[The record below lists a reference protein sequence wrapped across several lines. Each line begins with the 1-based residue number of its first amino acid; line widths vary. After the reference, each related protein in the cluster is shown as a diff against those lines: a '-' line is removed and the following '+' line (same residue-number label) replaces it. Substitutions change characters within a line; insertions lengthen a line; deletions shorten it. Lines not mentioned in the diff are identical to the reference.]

1 MNRVRVAGHRALA
14 WRGATEGAV
23 AAVLVLHGGQI
34 ASERRPGPVNLPGLR
49 MQGFARA
56 VARET
61 AGTRVAVGS
70 VRYRYRGWN
79 GEQADAA
86 RDATAALCDLAEEL
100 GPVPTVLVGHS
111 MGGRAALRAAGH
123 PCVTG
128 VIALAPWCPPE
139 DPVAQLRDRTVLTL
153 HGDRDRVTEPEATR
167 DLAARA
173 REAGARVAGY
183 TVHGSGHALL
193 RRSADWHRAAADLTA
208 GLLGLRPLPAEVAE
222 ALALGTADAG
232 GLGLTLPL

>member
-1 MNRVRVAGHRALA
+1 MNRVRVAGHQALA
-14 WRGATEGAV
+14 WRGATEGAE
-23 AAVLVLHGGQI
+23 AAVLVLHGGQV

-49 MQGFARA
+49 MQGFAHA

-61 AGTRVAVGS
+61 AGTGIAVGS

-79 GEQADAA
+79 GDRADAA

-128 VIALAPWCPPE
+128 VIALAPWCPAD
-139 DPVAQLRDRTVLTL
+139 DPVHQLKGRTVLTL
-153 HGDRDRVTEPEATR
+153 HGDRDRITEPEATR
-167 DLAARA
+167 VLAARA

-193 RRSADWHRAAADLTA
+193 RRSADWHRAAAELTA
-208 GLLGLRPLPAEVAE
+208 GLLGLRPLPAEVTG
-222 ALALGTADAG
+222 ALALGTADSG
-232 GLGLTLPL
+232 GLELTLPL

>member
-23 AAVLVLHGGQI
+23 AAVLVLHGGQVT
-34 ASERRPGPVNLPGLR
+34 SERRPGPVNLPGLR

-61 AGTRVAVGS
+61 AGSVVAVGS

-79 GEQADAA
+79 GDRADAA
-86 RDATAALCDLAEEL
+86 RDAAAALCDLAEEL

-111 MGGRAALRAAGH
+111 MGGRAALQAAGH
-123 PCVTG
+123 QCVTG
-128 VIALAPWCPPE
+128 VVALAPWCPVG
-139 DPVAQLRDRTVLTL
+139 DPVAQLRDRNVLTL
-153 HGDRDRVTEPEATR
+153 HGDHDRVTDPELTR
-167 DLAARA
+167 LFAARA
-173 REAGARVAGY
+173 RAAGARVAGY

-193 RRSADWHRAAADLTA
+193 RRSADWHRAAAELTA
-208 GLLGLRPLPAEVAE
+208 GLLGLRPLPVEVRD
-222 ALALGTADAG
+222 ALALGPTDPG
-232 GLGLTLPL
+232 GLGLALPL

>member
-1 MNRVRVAGHRALA
+1 MRVAGHRALA
-14 WRGATEGAV
+14 WRGATEGAE
-23 AAVLVLHGGQI
+23 AAVLVLHGGQV

-49 MQGFARA
+49 MQGFACA

-61 AGTRVAVGS
+61 TGTKVALGS

-79 GEQADAA
+79 GEHADAA
-86 RDATAALCDLAEEL
+86 RDATAALSDLAEDL

-123 PCVTG
+123 PCVVG
-128 VIALAPWCPPE
+128 VIALAPWCPAGE
-139 DPVAQLRDRTVLTL
+139 PVAQLRDRTVVTL
-153 HGDRDRVTEPEATR
+153 HGDRDRVTAPGATR
-167 DLAARA
+167 DLATRA

-193 RRSADWHRAAADLTA
+193 RRSADWHRAAAELTA
-208 GLLGLRPLPAEVAE
+208 GLLGLRPLPAEVAD
-222 ALALGTADAG
+222 ALALGAADVG
-232 GLGLTLPL
+232 GLGLALPL